1 MNKYIYYILFSALL
15 VLGFHYGLDKDLQS
29 LRLNEAAEAVDT
41 QSTAQLNSS
50 VCTLVASQ
58 SHESNHSYDQET
70 SNYSLTDGLL
80 SDISSFRS
88 TTAPTKILKVNA
100 AAMRQIHFLAE
111 TQLPGNKWQG
121 ISPDTNYIKYS
132 NRYYVYTLGHILI

>member
-1 MNKYIYYILFSALL
+1 MNKYIYYILFSALF
-15 VLGFHYGLDKDLQS
+15 VLGFHWGPDKDLQN
-29 LRLNEAAEAVDT
+29 LRLDKATEAI
-41 QSTAQLNSS
+41 AQLPAESNSS
-50 VCTLVASQ
+50 TCTLVAGQ

-70 SNYSLTDGLL
+70 SNFNLTDGLL

-88 TTAPTKILKVNA
+88 TTAPTKLLKVNA
-100 AAMRQIHFLAE
+100 AAMRQIHFLAD

-121 ISPDTNYIKYS
+121 ISPDTNYIKYT